1 MFLCPQDNQ
10 RISVKA
16 LSESLSTMQDKT
28 ASYQNQITNIN
39 ERLINISTMPAV
51 TMRKYNSE
59 VSSHATILYKN
70 EQIK

>member
-1 MFLCPQDNQ
+1 M
-10 RISVKA
+10 SVKA

-39 ERLINISTMPAV
+39 ERLTNISTTQV
-51 TMRKYNSE
+51 TMTKYNPE
-59 VSSHATILYKN
+59 VSSYAKILYKN